1 MFKIALRFIS
11 FVTLVALLTACG
23 TATDNTATTPSS
35 AAASVA
41 ASSAAA
47 PSEAAAV
54 ESAVVSPEA
63 STAAST
69 EASPAGS
76 AEATATEAAGDG
88 TLTIYSGRNEELVGP
103 LIQQF
108 EQGSG
113 IDVEVRYGD
122 TAELAATILEEG
134 DNSPADVF
142 FAQDAGAL
150 GAVQNADRFE
160 ELPDEITERVDERFR
175 SDEDEWVGVSGRAR
189 VVVFNT
195 NTYTTTDLPDS
206 IFGYTDPKFRGRIGW
221 APTNGSFQAF
231 VTALRVI
238 EGEDRAREWLEGIQ
252 ANEPKVYE
260 NNTAVVNAAASG
272 EIDVG
277 FVNHYY
283 LFRLLAENG
292 EGFGARNYYF
302 TNGDPGSLVNV
313 AGAGVLTTSDNKQA
327 ADQFVEFLL
336 SDEAQQYFA
345 DETYE
350 YPLVEDV
357 EPNEALPALDE
368 IETPD
373 IDLSDLSDL
382 QGTVQLL
389 QDLGIL

>member
-1 MFKIALRFIS
+1 MIRIAARYVS
-11 FVTLVALLTACG
+11 FAVLLALLAACG
-23 TATDNTATTPSS
+23 AATENTATTSPTAASASASATAPSEAVASAS
-35 AAASVA
+35 AAASPA
-41 ASSAAA
+41 AS
-47 PSEAAAV
+47 P
-54 ESAVVSPEA
+54 
-63 STAAST
+63 AAST
-69 EASPAGS
+69 EASVAAS
-76 AEATATEAAGDG
+76 AEATETAGEGG

-103 LIQQF
+103 LIEQF
-108 EQGSG
+108 EQQSG

-150 GAVQNADRFE
+150 GAVQAADRFE
-160 ELPDEITERVDERFR
+160 ELSDEITGRVEERFR
-175 SDEDEWVGVSGRAR
+175 SEEDEWVGVSGRAR

-195 NTYTTTDLPDS
+195 ATYTTTDLPDS

-231 VTALRVI
+231 VTALRVL

-260 NNTAVVNAAASG
+260 NNTAVVNAVASG

-302 TNGDPGSLVNV
+302 TNGDPGSLINV
-313 AGAGVLTTSDNKQA
+313 AGAGVLSTSDNKPA

-350 YPLVEDV
+350 YPLVEGI
-357 EPNEALPALDE
+357 EPNEALPRLDE
-368 IETPD
+368 IETPN
-373 IDLSDLSDL
+373 INLSDLDDL
-382 QGTVQLL
+382 QGTLQLL